1 VKSVKSFIWKFLLLL
16 VFWVLLFDVQRLVFS
31 AIHYDVFEKAGISFP
46 LIFIYSL
53 RLDLATAGFLS
64 AIPLFFVF
72 LLKFYNHKWLRLLF
86 YVVFGIEILTV
97 SIIHSAEINAY
108 FEWNHKLTSRVFMH
122 LSNPDEVFRT
132 ADYAMTVYFSLF
144 LIFESFVAFYLV
156 KKLIPSC
163 RFVQVAESWK
173 ERFSLVLLFPFL
185 IGFCF
190 LFARGGWQQI
200 PINIDSACFS
210 NEHKLNDVSINSTYF
225 FGNSYFLYMK
235 TDFSDILPKI
245 EEKKAD
251 EIVQSLFNFNRNH
264 DNYILNDSKPNLVF
278 VILESWT
285 ANAIGCLSNTKGAT
299 PNFDKLAK
307 QGVLFSNIYATNTTS
322 EIGNTSILA
331 GYPGIPEVAISLY
344 PEKHR
349 KIKSINQLLKPYGYF
364 SSYTFAGDLK
374 YGNIESFIVEH
385 QFDKVLDEDDF
396 PAGLEH
402 GKLTYHDKD
411 LFKFFLQEINAS
423 KSPFMQCAF
432 TGSTHAP
439 FDYPKTGKEKW
450 KGTEADFMNSIQ
462 YSDKCIGDFI
472 KKAKKEKWYKNTVF
486 VFVADHSH
494 GSPEFPEPYSTKF
507 FRIPILIYGEPIIK
521 SKRGSVYK
529 NIGSQADLAAT
540 LLHQL
545 RVKTDALKF
554 SKDLLSPNVKQFAF
568 HATIRG
574 YGFIDPKG
582 SLLYNFDSKSYT
594 ENTFTKTQFQKSKN
608 QSEALF
614 LEYFKNFD
622 GLDKK

>member
-1 VKSVKSFIWKFLLLL
+1 MNITKILIRNFLLLL
-16 VFWVLLFDVQRLVFS
+16 VFWVLLFDVQRVLFAV
-31 AIHYDVFEKAGISFP
+31 IHYDVFEKAGISFP

-64 AIPLFFVF
+64 VIPLFLVF
-72 LLKFYNHKWLRLLF
+72 LLKFNNHKGLRILF
-86 YVVFGIEILTV
+86 YVIFGIEILAV
-97 SIIHSAEINAY
+97 SIIHSAEVNAY

-132 ADYAMTVYFSLF
+132 ADYSMTVYFTLF
-144 LIFESFVAFYLV
+144 LLFEGIVAYFII
-156 KKLIPSC
+156 KKLLPAR
-163 RFVQVAESWK
+163 RFEVVAANWK
-173 ERFSLVLLFPFL
+173 DRSFLLLAFPFL

-210 NEHKLNDVSINSTYF
+210 KEHKVNDVSINSTYF

-235 TDFSDILPKI
+235 TDFSDILPKM
-245 EEKKAD
+245 EEKKA
-251 EIVQSLFNFNRNH
+251 EKIVQSLFDFDRNH
-264 DNYILNDSKPNLVF
+264 DNYILEDSKPNLVF

-285 ANAIGCLSNTKGAT
+285 ANAIGCLSNSKGAT

-307 QGVLFSNIYATNTTS
+307 EGVLFSNIYATNTTS

-411 LFKFFLQEINAS
+411 LFKFFLQEINSS
-423 KSPFMQCAF
+423 KPPFMQCAF

-450 KGTEADFMNSIQ
+450 KGPESDFMNSIQ
-462 YSDKCIGDFI
+462 YSDECIGNFI
-472 KKAKKEKWYKNTVF
+472 KKAKKETWYKNTVF

-494 GSPEFPEPYSTKF
+494 GSPEFPEPYSTQF
-507 FRIPILIYGEPIIK
+507 FRIPILIYGEPILK
-521 SKRGSVYK
+521 NKRGSIFE
-529 NIGSQADLAAT
+529 NIGSQADLAST

-545 RVKTDALKF
+545 RIKSDAFNF

-574 YGFIDPKG
+574 YGFIDPNG

-594 ENTFTKTQFQKSKN
+594 ENTFSIAHFQKSKSH
-608 QSEALF
+608 SEALF

-622 GLDKK
+622 GLDKE

>member
-1 VKSVKSFIWKFLLLL
+1 MKVIKPLIINFLLLFG
-16 VFWVLLFDVQRLVFS
+16 FWILLFDVQRLLFS
-31 AIHYDVFEKAGISFP
+31 VIHYDVFGKAGISFP

-64 AIPLFFVF
+64 VLPLFF
-72 LLKFYNHKWLRLLF
+72 LLILKFHNHKWLKALF
-86 YVVFGIEILTV
+86 YLVFGVEILAV

-132 ADYAMTVYFSLF
+132 ADYAMTVYFTLF
-144 LIFESFVAFYLV
+144 LIFEGFVAYFLV
-156 KKLIPSC
+156 KKLLPPN
-163 RFVQVAESWK
+163 RFQHVAETWK
-173 ERFSLVLLFPFL
+173 ERISLALLFPLL

-210 NEHKLNDVSINSTYF
+210 KEHKLNDVSINSTYF

-235 TDFSDILPKI
+235 TDFSDILPKMK
-245 EEKKAD
+245 EKEAEKT
-251 EIVQSLFNFNRNH
+251 VQALFNFDSNH
-264 DNYILNDSKPNLVF
+264 QNYILDDSKPNVVF

-285 ANAIGCLSNTKGAT
+285 ANAVGCLSNTKGAT
-299 PNFDKLAK
+299 PNFDKMAK

-349 KIKSINQLLKPYGYF
+349 KIKSINQLLKPFGYT

-396 PAGLEH
+396 PSGLQH
-402 GKLTYHDKD
+402 GKLSYHDKD
-411 LFKFFLQEINAS
+411 LFRFFLEQINET
-423 KSPFMQCAF
+423 KEPFMQCAF
-432 TGSTHAP
+432 TGSTHFP
-439 FDYPKTGKEKW
+439 FDYPKTGKENW
-450 KGTEADFMNSIQ
+450 TGTEADFMNAIH

-472 KKAKKEKWYKNTVF
+472 KKAKKQKWYKNTMF

-507 FRIPILIYGEPIIK
+507 FRIPILLYGEPILK
-521 SKRGSVYK
+521 AKRGSVYK
-529 NIGSQADLAAT
+529 SIGSQADLAAT

-545 RVKTDALKF
+545 RIKSKDLKF

-594 ENTFTKTQFQKSKN
+594 ENTFLKPQFWKSKRN
-608 QSEALF
+608 SEALF
-614 LEYFKNFD
+614 LEYFRNFD

>member
-1 VKSVKSFIWKFLLLL
+1 
-16 VFWVLLFDVQRLVFS
+16 
-31 AIHYDVFEKAGISFP
+31 
-46 LIFIYSL
+46 
-53 RLDLATAGFLS
+53 
-64 AIPLFFVF
+64 
-72 LLKFYNHKWLRLLF
+72 
-86 YVVFGIEILTV
+86 
-97 SIIHSAEINAY
+97 
-108 FEWNHKLTSRVFMH
+108 MH

-132 ADYAMTVYFSLF
+132 ADFSMTIYFMLF
-144 LIFESFVAFYLV
+144 LLFEGIVAYFLI
-156 KKLIPSC
+156 KKLVPAR
-163 RFVQVAESWK
+163 RFELVATNWK
-173 ERFSLVLLFPFL
+173 DRSFLLLTFPLL

-210 NEHKLNDVSINSTYF
+210 KEHKLNDVSINSTYF

-235 TDFSDILPKI
+235 TDFSDILPKM
-245 EEKKAD
+245 EEKKA
-251 EIVQSLFNFNRNH
+251 EKIVQSLFDFDQNH
-264 DNYILNDSKPNLVF
+264 DNYILEDSKPNLVF

-307 QGVLFSNIYATNTTS
+307 EGVLFSNIYATNTTS

-349 KIKSINQLLKPYGYF
+349 KIKSINQILKPHGYF

-411 LFKFFLQEINAS
+411 LFKFFLQEINSS
-423 KSPFMQCAF
+423 KTPFMKCAF

-439 FDYPKTGKEKW
+439 FDYPKIGKEKW
-450 KGTEADFMNSIQ
+450 KGTESDFMNSIQ
-462 YSDKCIGDFI
+462 YSDKCIGEFI

-507 FRIPILIYGEPIIK
+507 FRIPILIYGEPVMK
-521 SKRGSVYK
+521 SKRGLVYR

-540 LLHQL
+540 LLNQL
-545 RVKTDALKF
+545 RVKSDAFKF

-574 YGFIDPKG
+574 YGFVDPKG

-594 ENTFTKTQFQKSKN
+594 ENTFSKVQFKKSRS
-608 QSEALF
+608 QSDALF

-622 GLDKK
+622 SLDKK